1 VSGRSHQAGGP
12 IGGLRADLSRRTP
25 RSGQVAAVTKASP
38 GSPRALRGVT
48 TLDDVRRLAKRRL
61 PRMLFEYIDRG
72 TERER
77 ALSADRAA
85 YDALRLLPSQLVDVS
100 GRSAACTVLGRVQ
113 AMPVIVAP
121 TEGVGL
127 VWYRGEVELARA
139 AADAGIPCALATRSL
154 ASAETVVREAGGD
167 VWFQLYA
174 STDIERSKAMLAK
187 AISAGVRVLV
197 VTVDTPIPARRD
209 YNLRNGFSIPFKPT
223 VRALVDMAL
232 HPRWLLGVMGRHM
245 RNGGLPRLE
254 NLPERPLI
262 TQGSSPAAMLNGALT
277 WAHLR
282 ALRDLWPGAFVV
294 KGLLTVE
301 DARRAVEVGADAI
314 VVSNHGARN
323 FDSAPPP
330 VAMLPEI
337 AAAVGREIEVLVDG
351 GIRQGSDIAKALAL
365 GARAVLVGR
374 PTLYGTAVAGR
385 DGAAHVLAILREELL
400 YTMAMLGRPTVAG
413 IGPDVLLAPDGRS
426 RPDVRVPAP
435 GSG

>member
-1 VSGRSHQAGGP
+1 MTKVSPDR
-12 IGGLRADLSRRTP
+12 
-25 RSGQVAAVTKASP
+25 
-38 GSPRALRGVT
+38 PRALRGIAS
-48 TLDDVRRLAKRRL
+48 LDEMRLLAKRRL

-100 GRSAACTVLGRVQ
+100 ARSAACTVLGRAQ

-139 AADAGIPCALATRSL
+139 AADAGIPVALATRSL
-154 ASAETVVREAGGD
+154 ASVETVVREAGGD

-174 STDIERSKAMLAK
+174 STDIERSRALLAR
-187 AISAGVRVLV
+187 ATAAGVRVLV

-209 YNLRNGFSIPFKPT
+209 YNIRNGFSIPFKPT
-223 VRALVDMAL
+223 VRALTDMTL
-232 HPRWLLGVMGRHM
+232 HPRWLLGVIGQHM
-245 RNGGLPRLE
+245 RDGGLPRLE

-262 TQGSSPAAMLNGALT
+262 TEGSPPAAMLNGALT

-282 ALRDLWPGAFVV
+282 VLRDLWPGAFVV
-294 KGLLTVE
+294 KGLLTVD
-301 DARRAVEVGADAI
+301 DARQAVDVGADAI

-323 FDSAPPP
+323 FDSAPSP
-330 VAMLPEI
+330 VAVLPGI
-337 AAAVGREIEVLVDG
+337 AAAVGTKIEVLVDG
-351 GIRQGSDIAKALAL
+351 GIRHGSDIAKALAL

-385 DGAAHVLAILREELL
+385 DGAALALAILREELL
-400 YTMAMLGRPTVAG
+400 YTMAMLGRSTVAG
-413 IGPDVLLAPDGRS
+413 IGPDVLYAQDGRA
-426 RPDVRVPAP
+426 RPAFRLPAP
-435 GSG
+435 GRD